1 MKYPMLI
8 SSLQVQKLP
17 GRCNGYFAYDSLCS
31 RSYVLSSR
39 YFNYARHL
47 DGKTDP
53 YSIDPT
59 LSCSEVDEMLK
70 DLDSG
75 NLLRYERTVFRTF
88 FSRYVTLH
96 KFMPPSTYTKCFA
109 RALNW
114 LLMLM
119 WLPAFIL
126 AVLNIGRCFHLC
138 FNCSIFQLL
147 VTLVPLTII
156 SSILHET
163 GHVCAAFSYGVPVFE
178 IGVMHRFL
186 FPGMYVLIDCD
197 SSPNH
202 YHRAQI
208 NAAGI
213 EMNYLF
219 AAACFILSRVI
230 PCDRVWMSAVYV
242 SLVLG
247 ISNALPIPGLDG
259 CSTICEIKAAISKEK
274 SSDWHSFDFKAWHSV
289 DSKE

>member
-17 GRCNGYFAYDSLCS
+17 GRCNGFFAYDSLCS

-59 LSCSEVDEMLK
+59 LSRFEVAEMLK
-70 DLDSG
+70 NLDNC

-96 KFMPPSTYTKCFA
+96 KFKPPSPRTRRFA
-109 RALNW
+109 SALNW

-119 WLPAFIL
+119 WLPAFII
-126 AVLNIGRCFHLC
+126 AVLNIGSCFHLC
-138 FNCSIFQLL
+138 FNCSVFQLL

-156 SSILHET
+156 SSVLHEI
-163 GHVCAAFSYGVPVFE
+163 GHVCAAYSYGVPVFE
-178 IGVMHRFL
+178 IGVLHRFF
-186 FPGMYVLIDCD
+186 FPGMYVLIDCN

-202 YHRAQI
+202 FHRAQI

-213 EMNYLF
+213 ETNCLF
-219 AAACFILSRVI
+219 AAVCFFLSRVI
-230 PCDRVWMSAVYV
+230 PCDRAWMSAVYV

-259 CSTICEIKAAISKEK
+259 WSILNEIKQFAKEIIRL
-274 SSDWHSFDFKAWHSV
+274 A
-289 DSKE
+289 